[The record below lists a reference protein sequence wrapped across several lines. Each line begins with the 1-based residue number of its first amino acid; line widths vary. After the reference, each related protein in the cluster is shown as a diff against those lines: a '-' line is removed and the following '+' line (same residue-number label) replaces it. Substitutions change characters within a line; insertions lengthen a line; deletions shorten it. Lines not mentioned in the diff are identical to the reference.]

1 VFFPIPLGHIMATTV
16 QSPAPTR
23 LMSVDAY
30 RGLVMLL
37 LMGEA
42 LRLSRV
48 ARTSRGTVCCFTT

>member
-1 VFFPIPLGHIMATTV
+1 MATTV

-42 LRLSRV
+42 LRLSSV
-48 ARTSRGTVCCFTT
+48 ARTSRGTVCRSTT